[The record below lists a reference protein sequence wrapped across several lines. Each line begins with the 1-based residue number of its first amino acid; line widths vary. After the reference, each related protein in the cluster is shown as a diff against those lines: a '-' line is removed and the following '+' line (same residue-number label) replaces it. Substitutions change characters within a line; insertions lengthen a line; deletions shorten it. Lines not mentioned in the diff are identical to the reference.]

1 VSATIQGKHVA
12 FSVSV
17 KDVRTVKSQ
26 TVLDFLNIFAVFIV
40 FVSSLKQK
48 NRNIFIWNIPN
59 HNKALQIHH

>member
-17 KDVRTVKSQ
+17 KDVRTVKNQ

-40 FVSSLKQK
+40 LEHPEAKKSKY
-48 NRNIFIWNIPN
+48 
-59 HNKALQIHH
+59 IHLEHFKS